1 MDSFIYLLVFGPMA
15 AAILSFL
22 MGRKTKTGRDML
34 VWAVVGIEL
43 LVSLLLFFRS
53 AGAEDILVTVPGIC
67 DLV

>member
-34 VWAVVGIEL
+34 VWE
-43 LVSLLLFFRS
+43 SSFW
-53 AGAEDILVTVPGIC
+53 
-67 DLV
+67 